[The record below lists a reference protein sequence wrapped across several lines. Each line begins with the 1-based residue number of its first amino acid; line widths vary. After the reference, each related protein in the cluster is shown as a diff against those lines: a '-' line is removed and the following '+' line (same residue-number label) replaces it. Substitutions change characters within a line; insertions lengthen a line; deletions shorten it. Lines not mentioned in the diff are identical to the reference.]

1 MKRALGAAAIV
12 AVVLWWAHEPSR
24 SRSAAAREVRAP
36 DPVATTPKTD
46 SPRRAAPM
54 IAAPLPQPV
63 AHHYSPPKV
72 LSGQLH
78 PATTALLDAAV
89 ERTLARCGAT
99 ISADMDLEA
108 DLTLVDGAA
117 TEADVLADPHADHPP
132 ALVDCVRDTLA
143 SSDLS
148 QDDDTAVVRLPL
160 PFRQTADDAS
170 EAARS
175 RMP

>member
-1 MKRALGAAAIV
+1 
-12 AVVLWWAHEPSR
+12 
-24 SRSAAAREVRAP
+24 
-36 DPVATTPKTD
+36 
-46 SPRRAAPM
+46 M
-54 IAAPLPQPV
+54 IAATLPQPV

-78 PATTALLDAAV
+78 PATTAMLDAAV

-99 ISADMDLEA
+99 LSADMDLEA
-108 DLTLVDGAA
+108 DLMLVDGAA
-117 TEADVLADPHADHPP
+117 TQADVLADPHADYPP

-148 QDDDTAVVRLPL
+148 EADDTAVVRLPL
-160 PFRQTADDAS
+160 PFRQTAADDAS

-175 RMP
+175 GMP